1 MTFERPTFNT
11 STRVVL
17 QRDKVEQYTTAA
29 RPDFADVEVGTEIF
43 DTTLGK
49 PVWSDGTAWVDSTGT
64 PA

>member
-1 MTFERPTFNT
+1 MAFTHKTFAT

-17 QRDKVEQYTTAA
+17 EKDKVEQGATAA
-29 RPDFADVEVGTEIF
+29 RPAFADVEVGTEFF

>member
-29 RPDFADVEVGTEIF
+29 RPDVDDVEVGAEIF

-49 PVWSDGTAWVDSTGT
+49 PVWSDGTDWVDSTGT